1 MNKSTK
7 KIIFKIKKIV
17 VDNMNIK
24 NKFDCEIPQKSTITN
39 MESTIKIYKNLKTKT
54 HLNRKCYYNVY
65 NKEKAK
71 IAQKEGK
78 YTKPLEYALS
88 LRNAGE
94 YTIKCDEL
102 QGVKTYIS
110 YGNFNLK
117 DLEEYGWET
126 DNHLFEVISPIEPIK
141 LYFDID
147 KRKESEE
154 DMEIILKLVRKLVK
168 RTLEFDIGEK
178 SSLCFG
184 EGPKEDYQKISF
196 HLISCNGTYFKNMND
211 LKTYTNYLKYVI
223 GTEDEYEPLRNG
235 ILDFNVYKKNQVF
248 KLPYNTKTVKNSI
261 VQKPVIDGYK
271 LTDFLITHLVENPN
285 FYDVSKF
292 SGFDAKNVKSV
303 KIKTAS
309 NKVINVDFDKAIL
322 LNDFRQHI
330 GKNFKLPKVQE
341 SRIKQLEYYLASIPN
356 PSNNCRC
363 GQKCGKMTW
372 KAVGFC
378 ISNITK
384 NSEDGFNLWYNWTN
398 NGDKE
403 QMLEQYTQ
411 HSTIKGYG
419 WKTLYDLAQIYNKDM
434 GKYESLYDPL
444 FNDKPPFKCDSK
456 KINNRFIDCDKYNM
470 VENLENY
477 DNIFISSPMGSGKS
491 YTLKTVF
498 NDFDKY
504 KSILYF
510 SCKRAFASS
519 MISEFGKY
527 EFTNYLK
534 IGDKS
539 NIINKDRI
547 ICSVESIHHCR
558 DSYDL
563 VIIDESESIANNLT
577 GQMFI
582 KNKPLE
588 GTTKI
593 YDIIKNSNKI
603 MIMDAYISE
612 RSFNMIGDIKK
623 DTINDEKNFY
633 LKNEF
638 KNEERYYIEVSQSSL
653 VKEIGK
659 KLVDKKRCVVVCGS
673 RKLSDA
679 IKKEYASYHI
689 KCYDA
694 KNPLDLNTNVN
705 EVWAI
710 CDILIYT
717 PTITAGINYD
727 PIKEGIKDVSKHFD
741 TLFIYAVNKG
751 SCHFRDTIQASR
763 RCRDFTNNCIYLC
776 LNDKF
781 KGISSTD
788 NPLTKDEIREI
799 EDKYKHQLF
808 GKVYSV
814 CDEEKLKYLYNIN
827 IHNKLESNISQKL
840 LRGFAK
846 KYLDLENIKSKGQN
860 LDAESLEMTDE
871 KWDFDKIVD
880 IGKSLKIEYES
891 RMSFGIDILD
901 EEETKE
907 LIKYNYVNR
916 HLKTDLEEG
925 VGKDYF
931 NEFYGDT
938 KKRQQS
944 SSIRGFKNM
953 LYEIKYDYT
962 KYPEYEKE
970 KSGNMPIEF
979 YNMKYKRWEH
989 IIRFMDRLGL
999 LTEGGLN
1006 IDTEFNGFDFKKCI
1020 NDYKSVDIK
1029 ALNTMLS
1036 DNYIRITKKDK
1047 FQELNQ
1053 RNIRGIFNNLI
1064 KEEFGLE
1071 VYPTRYTQEKLE
1083 GKRTRITYLAV
1094 RNFLPDI
1101 KDDFGKKEE
1110 SKTEELHS
1118 KFHSPKYNL
1127 FNMFREEFG
1136 EDTKKDDDSE
1146 TSNSEYDDFLSDDD
1160 DGEIDELDVV
1170 VDNTEFD
1177 EHDPKYFL

>member
-7 KIIFKIKKIV
+7 KITFKIKKIV
-17 VDNMNIK
+17 IDNMEIK
-24 NKFDCEIPQKSTITN
+24 NKFDCPNPPKSITTN
-39 MESTIKIYKNLKTKT
+39 MEPTIKIYDNLQSKTRF
-54 HLNRKCYYNVY
+54 NRKCYYNVY
-65 NKEKAK
+65 SKEKADE
-71 IAQKEGK
+71 AQKKGE

-88 LRNAGE
+88 LRKAGE

-102 QGVKTYIS
+102 KGVKTHRS

-117 DLEEYGWET
+117 DLEEYGWKT

-147 KRKESEE
+147 KRKETDE
-154 DMEIILKLVRKLVK
+154 DMEIILKLLLKLVK
-168 RTLEFDIGEK
+168 RTLEIDIGDE
-178 SSLCFG
+178 SALCYG
-184 EGPKEDYQKISF
+184 EGQKEDYQKISF

-211 LKTYTNYLKYVI
+211 LKTYTSYLKYVI
-223 GTEDEYEPLRNG
+223 GTEVEYEPLRNG

-248 KLPYNTKTVKNSI
+248 KLPYNTKVGKNSI
-261 VQKPVIDGYK
+261 VQKPMELEDDWSWK
-271 LTDFLITHLVENPN
+271 MTDFLITHLVENPK

-292 SGFDAKNVKSV
+292 VGFNVKSV
-303 KIKTAS
+303 KIKTAC
-309 NKVINVDFDKAIL
+309 NKVIKVDFDKAIL
-322 LNDFRQHI
+322 LNDFREHI
-330 GKNFKLPKVQE
+330 GKNFKLPKVEE
-341 SRIKQLEYYLASIPN
+341 SRLKQLEYYIASIPN
-356 PSNNCRC
+356 SSNNCRC

-372 KAVGFC
+372 KAVGYC

-384 NSEDGFNLWYNWTN
+384 NSEYGFNLWYNWTN
-398 NGDKE
+398 NGDKVK
-403 QMLEQYTQ
+403 MLEEYTQ

-434 GKYESLYDPL
+434 GKYEGIYDPL

-456 KINNRFIDCDKYNM
+456 KINNKFIDCEKYNM
-470 VENLENY
+470 IENLDTY

-491 YTLKTVF
+491 YTLKKVF

-519 MISEFGKY
+519 MMSEFGKFG
-527 EFTNYLK
+527 FTNYL
-534 IGDKS
+534 GVSDKS
-539 NIINKDRI
+539 SIINKDRI
-547 ICSVESIHHCR
+547 ICSVESIRYCR

-582 KNKPLE
+582 NNNPLQ
-588 GTTKI
+588 GATKI
-593 YDIIKNSNKI
+593 YDIIKNSSKI
-603 MIMDAYISE
+603 MVMDAYISE

-659 KLVDKKRCVVVCGS
+659 KLVDKKRCVLVCGS

-679 IKKEYASYHI
+679 VKQEYGSYNIKS
-689 KCYDA
+689 YDA
-694 KNPLDLNTNVN
+694 KNPLVEKTNVN
-705 EVWAI
+705 EEWSN

-717 PTITAGINYD
+717 PTITAGISYD
-727 PIKEGIKDVSKHFD
+727 PTKDGVKEVSKHFD

-763 RCRDFTNNCIYLC
+763 RCRDFKDRHIYLC
-776 LNDKF
+776 INDKF
-781 KGISSTD
+781 KGLSSTD

-808 GKVYSV
+808 GQITSV

-846 KYLDLENIKSKGQN
+846 KYLDLENIISKGQN
-860 LDAESLEMTDE
+860 LDAESLDMIDD

-880 IGKSLKIEYES
+880 IGKALKNEYET
-891 RMSFGIDILD
+891 RMSFGVDILD

-907 LIKYNYVNR
+907 LIKYNYINK
-916 HLKTDLEEG
+916 HLRTDLEEG

-962 KYPEYEKE
+962 KYPEYEK
-970 KSGNMPIEF
+970 KVSGNMPIEF

-1029 ALNTMLS
+1029 SLNTMLS
-1036 DNYIRITKKDK
+1036 DNYIRITKKDT

-1053 RNIRGIFNNLI
+1053 RNIQGIFNNLI

-1071 VYPTRYTQEKLE
+1071 VFTTRYKRTKYE
-1083 GKRTRITYLAV
+1083 GKKTRITYMAV

-1110 SKTEELHS
+1110 SKTKELHS
-1118 KFHSPKYNL
+1118 KFHNPKYNL

-1136 EDTKKDDDSE
+1136 EDTKIEDYGES
-1146 TSNSEYDDFLSDDD
+1146 SNSEYDDGFLSDNE
-1160 DGEIDELDVV
+1160 GEIDELDIMIE
-1170 VDNTEFD
+1170 N
-1177 EHDPKYFL
+1177 